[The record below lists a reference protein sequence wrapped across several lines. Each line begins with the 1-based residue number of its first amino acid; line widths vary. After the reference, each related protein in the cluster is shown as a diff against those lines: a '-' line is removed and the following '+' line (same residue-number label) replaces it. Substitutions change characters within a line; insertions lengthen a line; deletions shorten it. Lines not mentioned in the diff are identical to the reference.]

1 MFATSR
7 FIFLVF
13 MLSELV
19 LRTVR
24 NWKDPLGLL
33 AFDSPRGF
41 CSWPP
46 SCFSLCFEYS
56 VFRNSKVNHV
66 NGWNSS
72 QNVCAR
78 REVPRNNWIYPQ
90 CFRISSLDVL
100 EMQKCVWFL
109 IWGLVTHECGWIIL
123 ELEHLCYERIFQGT
137 LSVISWINNILGR
150 VVRWDVTR
158 KGKLILKYPFI
169 PISVISVWKSML
181 KCAHLKADREQLM

>member
-1 MFATSR
+1 MWKAALMRCMKHQKLVDVKEETAEIDIAFLVFLLTVPKAVCSCGWGGHRHQQRLHCYYHMSMFATSR

-78 REVPRNNWIYPQ
+78 REVPSNNWIYPQ
-90 CFRISSLDVL
+90 SFRISSLDVL

-109 IWGLVTHECGWIIL
+109 IWGLVTH
-123 ELEHLCYERIFQGT
+123 
-137 LSVISWINNILGR
+137 
-150 VVRWDVTR
+150 
-158 KGKLILKYPFI
+158 
-169 PISVISVWKSML
+169 
-181 KCAHLKADREQLM
+181 